1 MKLKIYKSLLDDKMI
16 MMWSVKVFVLL
27 SVMTVTM
34 FILFRSMSILIIM
47 GLIWGITGIFSYK
60 DPKNLDFLLEHY
72 KKDKYYNP

>member
-16 MMWSVKVFVLL
+16 MMWSVKVFIILVIT
-27 SVMTVTM
+27 TVTI
-34 FILFRSMSILIIM
+34 FLLFRNMSILIIM
-47 GLIWGITGIFSYK
+47 GLFWGITGIFSRK